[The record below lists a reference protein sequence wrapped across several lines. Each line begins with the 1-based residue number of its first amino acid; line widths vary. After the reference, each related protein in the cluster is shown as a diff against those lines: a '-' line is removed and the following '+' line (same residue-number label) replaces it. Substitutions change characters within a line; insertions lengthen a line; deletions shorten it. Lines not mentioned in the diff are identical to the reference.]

1 MRKEVEKSEVV
12 SRKRVRMLYRV
23 YRRSFLHLRLRKER
37 ERSVRPSIRCYLARG
52 ESFSFIPSSVL
63 ASERERLSDSLAGK
77 SKTVGRSI
85 DRASERAIEIPTGA
99 PRSVALATS
108 VGSDFSNGRGAGERN
123 GLA

>member
-63 ASERERLSDSLAGK
+63 ASERLSDSLAGK

-85 DRASERAIEIPTGA
+85 ERASERAIEIPTGA